1 MRSKPKFQQE
11 DRVMS
16 DPLQTAARVLE
27 AMSLYAGYH
36 GTAGRAYQDRKKEFA
51 AMLRAA
57 GASASEHNLYGKQFI
72 EKLAALVEEV

>member
-1 MRSKPKFQQE
+1 MG
-11 DRVMS
+11 

-36 GTAGRAYQDRKKEFA
+36 GTSTGEYQNRKKEFA

-57 GASASEHNLYGKQFI
+57 GVSAPEHNLYGKRLV
-72 EKLAALVEEV
+72 ERLATLVEEV